1 MRLNEERLLKVV
13 MLEALGKWCKI
24 KWVQNLKTYLEMVG
38 WDGVSVEDLRFVNGG
53 SEESLDG
60 CSVERGKG

>member
-1 MRLNEERLLKVV
+1 MGAKSEEVFGDV
-13 MLEALGKWCKI
+13 WM
-24 KWVQNLKTYLEMVG
+24 G
-38 WDGVSVEDLRFVNGG
+38 WGECGRSQRFVNGG